1 MIALYDLRKNPD
13 PETVAAIGSL
23 YPEQLRYK
31 APGSGAIKPCIGCWS
46 CWLKTPGRCAYK
58 DAMAECYPDYVNSD
72 KVVLLMDTAQG
83 FINHSAKAF
92 IDRTIPHYHPYI
104 EIVDGECHHK
114 ARYERYPELHF
125 YFDDQDL
132 NPEDAQVVED
142 YLYRTAYHFQSKAY
156 RIHKNP
162 TWALKEL
169 RPRSA
174 RNKSLKPNAAAK
186 VDQLILY
193 NGSPRLR
200 GSNTSL
206 ILQAI
211 SEAFGS
217 KVVVRDLK
225 QKEMWVQW
233 AADFSSERAVIFVLP
248 LYVHAMPSHVMAFLE
263 MLQPSKGSLGFIVQQ
278 GFPESSQSY
287 FLEAYFERLTQR
299 LQRDY
304 LGTAIKGGV
313 EGFQLQPAKEQE
325 KILRPFVELVGS
337 VLESGQM
344 SAPILAELADKGYLS
359 KGMLVMFKLL
369 APTGLINAFWDRQLK
384 QNNAFHKRFDK
395 PYSSSDAAGFLKTSP
410 SKKLVGHR

>member
-1 MIALYDLRKNPD
+1 
-13 PETVAAIGSL
+13 
-23 YPEQLRYK
+23 
-31 APGSGAIKPCIGCWS
+31 
-46 CWLKTPGRCAYK
+46 
-58 DAMAECYPDYVNSD
+58 MAESYPDYVNSD

-132 NPEDAQVVED
+132 NQEEAQVIED
-142 YLYRTAYHFQSKAY
+142 YLYRIAYHFLSKAY

-162 TWALKEL
+162 TWALTEL

-174 RNKSLKPNAAAK
+174 RNKALRPNAAAR
-186 VDQLILY
+186 VDKLILY

-200 GSNTSL
+200 GSNTAL
-206 ILQAI
+206 ILRAI
-211 SEAFGS
+211 SDAYGPNI
-217 KVVVRDLK
+217 VIRDLK
-225 QKEMWVQW
+225 QKKMWAQW
-233 AADFSSERAVIFVLP
+233 ASDFPLESAVIFVLP
-248 LYVHAMPSHVMAFLE
+248 LYVHAMPSHLMAFIE

-325 KILRPFVELVGS
+325 KILAPFVKLVGS

-344 SAPILAELADKGYLS
+344 SAPILAELADKAYLS
-359 KGMLVMFKLL
+359 KGMLFMFKLL

-384 QNNAFHKRFDK
+384 QNNAFQQRFDK
-395 PYSSSDAAGFLKTSP
+395 PYDKCDVTVS
-410 SKKLVGHR
+410 